1 MSLSLPNDRAPVTKN
16 QKIKPLLFTAAVS
29 VAAVVTGSAEVVGL
43 IAFAGLVIHGAVAK
57 SNSRLANAARDAAVD
72 APETFATKVEAQEG
86 ENKMEP
92 NVVASKSRRMSNQ
105 FVAWAR
111 KLPFESALKH
121 RWATDI
127 QMAWRKK
134 KTSERVEAR
143 VKTRTSLNG
152 SFIDDD
158 VEWELVNRSM
168 RLAKAARAKAARE
181 AAQGETKT
189 EPNVVESA
197 PESETKTEPNV
208 VESAPQSET
217 KTEPNV
223 VELTP
228 FVILLV
234 KLGFSETDAATA
246 LDQSDGNFERAVDL
260 LLQ

>member
-57 SNSRLANAARDAAVD
+57 SNSRLANAARDA
-72 APETFATKVEAQEG
+72 
-86 ENKMEP
+86 
-92 NVVASKSRRMSNQ
+92 
-105 FVAWAR
+105 
-111 KLPFESALKH
+111 
-121 RWATDI
+121 
-127 QMAWRKK
+127 RKK
-134 KTSERVEAR
+134 RTSARVKAR
-143 VKTRTSLNG
+143 VKTRTYLNG
-152 SFIDDD
+152 SPVDAIRIQAAPRVFVRNIRQRRAAIRIQAVVRRRAARVFVRNIRQGIYFIDDD

-208 VESAPQSET
+208 VESAPQGET

-228 FVILLV
+228 FEKLV
-234 KLGFSETDAATA
+234 KLGLSETDAATA
-246 LDQSDGNFERAVDL
+246 LDQSDGNFEKALDL

>member
-16 QKIKPLLFTAAVS
+16 QTIKPLLFTAAVS
-29 VAAVVTGSAEVVGL
+29 VAAVVTGAAEVVGL

-111 KLPFESALKH
+111 ELPFESALKH
-121 RWATDI
+121 RWALVN
-127 QMAWRKK
+127 R
-134 KTSERVEAR
+134 
-143 VKTRTSLNG
+143 
-152 SFIDDD
+152 
-158 VEWELVNRSM
+158 ELVNRSM
-168 RLAKAARAKAARE
+168 RLAKAARAKAAFARE

-189 EPNVVESA
+189 EPNVVES
-197 PESETKTEPNV
+197 
-208 VESAPQSET
+208 
-217 KTEPNV
+217 
-223 VELTP
+223 TP

-246 LDQSDGNFERAVDL
+246 LDQSDGNFERAVVL
-260 LLQ
+260 LLQWRRWHNDLEL

>member
-1 MSLSLPNDRAPVTKN
+1 MAWRKKKTSTLGRW
-16 QKIKPLLFTAAVS
+16 
-29 VAAVVTGSAEVVGL
+29 
-43 IAFAGLVIHGAVAK
+43 
-57 SNSRLANAARDAAVD
+57 
-72 APETFATKVEAQEG
+72 AQEG
-86 ENKMEP
+86 ENKLEP

-152 SFIDDD
+152 SFINDD
-158 VEWELVNRSM
+158 VDWELVNRSM
-168 RLAKAARAKAARE
+168 RLAKAARE

-208 VESAPQSET
+208 VESAPQGET

-260 LLQ
+260 LLQWRRWHDDLEL

>member
-72 APETFATKVEAQEG
+72 APETFATLGRWAQEG
-86 ENKMEP
+86 ENKLEP

-152 SFIDDD
+152 SSIDDD

-168 RLAKAARAKAARE
+168 RLAKAARAKAFARE

-197 PESETKTEPNV
+197 P
-208 VESAPQSET
+208 QGET

-234 KLGFSETDAATA
+234 KLGFSETDAAMA

-260 LLQ
+260 LLQWRRWHDDLEL